1 MAETPA
7 DLHYKLQLPVKLLI
21 EADPHDVVE
30 VKQGKDTKRTLFI
43 RKNRLLLIYNRAA
56 VSEDWTESHRVPD
69 FFSVREVNPNYPW
82 AVYDG
87 GLIVLRTVRGLE
99 VHKWSDQKL
108 TRQFVES
115 KYNDAFGYG
124 VATNTFLFGKIYP
137 SEEYLGII
145 TRVASHVQF
154 RSIALTQS
162 DFKLK
167 ALKQD
172 PTLSATWTNNTNII
186 SLIDNVAND
195 GQLSITLRTASEL
208 QLFRFDEQY
217 SLKEL
222 TTVHEF
228 PPLDSEYDRILFA
241 KFNSTQ
247 CNDLLHFSTEGLT
260 MYRFNETLPG
270 YQKLFYS
277 TAFSKHRGWNG
288 GTISTIATHDTDRDG
303 LHELVYSGP
312 NGLSVT
318 HATSDELG
326 FDLHNVLDEVSGNQ
340 AVRFAL
346 PKQLLRN
353 DGPSGIMEI
362 ILHTPR
368 GLTWAEIVRYNQ
380 GLELEKLHPTNQ
392 TTEENVIESS
402 SNKVIP
408 EIVSYRH
415 RTWWLHDQLDLA
427 SLLQPLNPHTGSVEL
442 TLPLIDLR
450 TPFGIPMR
458 KIFQYKNVDY
468 SNELG
473 QGWSFPLDY
482 IALDRYESAFPQDH
496 VYSLVKDNQRI
507 ILTRVNGPE
516 DTTAQPTHEGTR
528 FTIEGYPDIKIRHL
542 EKRNLWE
549 VTIDKRTLTYI
560 VTSQFM
566 TNLVCSTWPL
576 CGSRSLNNRSHPT
589 RWYLSQERDD
599 AGWTANYFY
608 KLVKNGTDIR
618 LESIDLPDYSMV
630 NLGYVDDRISSLEIL
645 TMKYKQIVQFHY
657 DRTKN
662 QLLSITQDD
671 RPLFEFEYDEM
682 HRISKIVYPNGV
694 EWTPKYEVL
703 QIDPSALKKRIDFQ
717 HDGTVFNGP
726 DYIVIVDAK
735 LADGVLT
742 LHIRD
747 PLGGVGYSGKTN
759 ATETVIAVENI
770 KRYLVYALADLLVVT
785 VIYDTSKDVA
795 ILQYNEGYG
804 WEQRQYYSELPL
816 ESTLTTGNTF
826 VLFADTKTLRLLAV
840 KDGQLTTT
848 EVRSGLPQNFVVHA
862 FPHGYATYDGQLK
875 IFVLQD
881 DGHWITLHSKP
892 EASYFDHLDRFLN
905 SFEIKPELRQSI
917 RRGLLADML
926 GSYRQAI
933 VLKVP
938 VMRGPVLDILV
949 RFFTMD
955 FKETSEIVDY
965 YTVHVPYANMTE
977 FGYSVSTEDKDTFV
991 LGYRLQANK
1000 YHLYVKQSSGPHM
1013 VAFEEELKK
1022 VHARRNRLLNG
1033 RYSATL
1039 DKTKKAIAVEYA
1051 RICKAVTEAIVF
1063 AIDLSLFGILVNRE
1077 GVLTGSHLVTYD
1089 GKHWNKQRLDEN
1101 TLRLRV
1107 VNKTLNEHYRLV
1119 KVSARDTFKIMSRT
1133 NGTMAFD
1140 AHTTKPEQ
1148 LQLIMPYYAQAQASG
1163 NPVRMYFFNGDRKE
1177 TALPADEQLHSASN
1191 QMVIITTVR
1200 VNETTPKMMLFR
1212 CVKYF
1217 LNPTITVLGGQ
1228 TLKPPADLPIVTGY
1242 QYDPNDLRVS
1252 VDGTMFR
1259 RIRILPGADTTR
1271 FGWYE
1276 QTVDLSTG
1284 KTTRRAFSATG
1295 QPVIDRKLLEQ
1306 ERKQRES
1313 EQEPEAKASDLDK
1326 MILDRGG
1333 RVQIVDLGPYRLVDE
1348 MVSYYGFETY
1358 EANHFG
1364 KENRWI
1370 FNNTLIQREE
1380 HNRFLRLSN
1389 QMHTLTGQF
1398 MPLEPNQYFVVS
1410 CWMRTTNA
1418 TKKGD
1423 HLNTLSVDVLI
1434 DKTDGNKLNS
1444 KTVEVKQRIGDW
1456 SYVEMILNTTHIP
1469 PASKPIFVVI
1479 VAPSSA
1485 HPTIDIDHIR
1495 FSPLGVPFQA
1505 NIYEPITGDLQ
1516 AVLGENGLLK
1526 SYLHNTKGKKS
1537 ILFGEYGEVLEFTME
1552 SKVVYA
1558 RTVTGAHPSL
1568 IEMKP
1573 RQSFFNR
1580 FDQTTSSWRKTGR
1593 GWRSNKG
1600 SIAFLMTGESASIEK
1615 TITGS
1620 WTTLALRFLYSL
1632 AKSDVVLKLAWGTKE
1647 FHLPCGTE
1655 SQTACPPLPTD
1666 GEILVCITAIRISIW
1681 VDGVLMQEASLAD
1694 GSTTGLRDRVFRLHA
1709 TGGFEIGE
1717 FIEMY
1722 DPRIKVTYHNLSGQP
1737 TQLLVYEDPE
1747 TVRVREILYDRIER
1761 PILQT
1766 KWTKIHRKDSDG
1778 FFAFYDGFITGFDN
1792 DTLVLNGTVAELNPA
1807 CEGYPYTYTVYDHDP
1822 SENKCLQGL
1831 PGKQFG
1837 VRGKYKRE
1845 YRSTPSN
1852 ILLDNLFPSK
1862 DGFNQQTT
1870 IHPGGAIRVTVEDS
1884 RGNKVA
1890 RYSKVG
1896 NYEDRLS
1903 TFRYG
1908 QKNNKIE
1915 QELPPMYHSLAE
1927 TASMVDFFEFGQQTQ
1942 RKELQKQWE
1951 VRYNYDEQNRVI
1963 RKRTPDGGIYQYLY
1977 DRYGILRFTLHK
1989 DANETLDRVLHFMYA
2004 SDGKITREALV
2015 NLTETECTHLLDGS
2029 KVPESTN
2036 FIDTLYGEQDT
2047 DPNLRYRSKLASRH
2061 IDDDQMTE
2069 YLVYDQLDR
2078 LLKKTFVVNTI
2089 NTSYSID
2096 YEYENDKLRSI
2107 KYPIGQGAKPYKFI
2121 FGYNGHGEVTTIQE
2135 SATDEPLFQFTYNAD
2150 GMMETMKV
2158 RTGTARFFQRNFTY
2172 NEPGF
2177 LVKLADDFLTEDVSY
2192 VETDSYGQDSYT
2204 PIYEGLISR
2213 TIFTAHWQ
2221 RTTSSLRTTLFP
2233 EDLIS
2238 NSISR
2243 KQAIVCFDV
2252 LKQKGY
2258 LNEINEVNRTFY
2270 GERDDDLPFIC
2281 GDVIPLNHLSAVL
2294 SSGSFPHLYGHRYDY
2309 DDHDQLIK
2317 AKYFHGSDELQ
2328 LTPLTYR
2335 SFAKEIEGVKE
2346 SDSKNIWDALLAERF
2361 LSSDCTNP
2369 NLCHGR
2375 PGPKSMFGDFIR
2387 QHRYHKHLQTL
2398 FSKAIVER
2406 KALTGDEFDSRCKRW
2421 IEGSNMG
2428 KNVCRDIK
2436 NSLAKRNLIGNSPQN
2451 SLDSLSETFR
2461 NALKRYKS
2469 QVPDI
2474 VRVLSHHFATALGR
2488 SAGDVQSYEIDA
2500 NGNHRMFYTGFS
2512 RYRLEYREGT
2522 NQITKLHRLYF
2533 DRDQRAEEHF
2543 NMEHNSDGAVVKAE
2557 HKGIKH
2563 MEYDRILHR
2572 VTKME
2577 MTDGRKLI
2585 FQYDVRAERTFKQV
2599 LNPDGTVSH
2608 EKYYIRDANG
2618 LVLVDME
2625 LTYLAKD
2632 QPPDVRVTSYIY
2644 KDQQLVGFV
2653 RNDKLY
2659 GVISDHEGSV
2669 RLIVRDG
2676 EVVAAYDY
2684 LPYGQ
2689 IFRRYGTDLDG
2700 QISYLYTGQE
2710 WEPETGLYNYR
2721 ARLYDPDIGRFY
2733 QMDPKEQYPSPY
2745 VYAGNSPVSLV
2756 DPDGEFAF
2764 AIACLIMSIVGAYIG
2779 ASSAAKSWNPLQWNW
2794 KSRSLWL
2801 GLFGGALTGLSI
2813 PFNITASVGYF
2824 VGLGLSLTA
2833 SISIMVCSGITFGY
2847 FALAAASGSWDPR
2860 NFDFAS
2866 PGTWNALLGGIATS
2880 AFIVTT
2886 PNSLLTTFRS
2896 ISTTLGRA
2904 LFVTVTASLGVTFAY
2919 LFGVIRMGGQ
2929 WDVSKWDFTDPGLY
2943 YSLFDGLVTTAFMAV
2958 IVRNIPKD
2966 LQKWNRKIE
2975 SSLDRLAET
2984 QIFFRAR
2991 KLMRGDWS
2999 FKLSNV
3005 RLFISANA
3013 QSIARLQRGLLPV
3026 AFYSFIVT
3034 LRMAESFQN
3043 SPVPGISVFLNII
3056 STVMTTRGFS
3066 NRVVKPLVGK
3076 AVNAPLALRL
3086 EGSSTS
3092 EDSAHRYITS
3102 GSATLSSFISGFR
3115 LPHFEWLRFMTSK
3128 DDRHNEDINY
3138 AKTQQ
3143 HDLSHKRKHQRKHSQ
3158 TSKPGHIKNCYR
3170 VANGDSDGYFVKCFS
3185 LDSTT
3190 SIHPK
3195 PDAILEAH
3203 DTYRRCLPL
3212 TYDGTPAI
3220 SCDGERSSLLSA
3232 GVVTPKLIDLVD
3244 GWLLL
3249 AHITP
3254 AAVREAG
3261 RILSHIFGGG
3271 SSVPTIDKPA
3281 TRERHRDRL
3290 TGKLMHL
3297 QTLSGQLHNEWKMDW
3312 VAAMVEDVYEDVYEY
3327 LAHGRGNSTILFERL
3342 EAIETDIQEEMD
3354 LHRTKQSV
3362 QCLLDRISSSTLR
3375 FTESASAVD
3384 PLATESRSLWLGSP
3398 SALIPRTES

>member
-7 DLHYKLQLPVKLLI
+7 DLHYKLQLPDKLLI
-21 EADPHDVVE
+21 KADPHDVVE
-30 VKQGKDTKRTLFI
+30 VKHGQDKERTLFI
-43 RKNRLLLIYNRAA
+43 RKNRMLLIYNSST
-56 VSEDWTESHRVPD
+56 VSEDWTESHRVQD
-69 FFSVREVNPNYPW
+69 FFSVRDINPNYPW
-82 AVYDG
+82 AVYNG
-87 GLIVLRTVRGLE
+87 GLIVVRTVAGLE
-99 VHKWSDQKL
+99 VHKWSDQQL

-115 KYNDAFGYG
+115 KYNDALGYG
-124 VATNTFLFGKIYP
+124 VPNNTFLFGKIYP
-137 SEEYLGII
+137 SEKYLGII
-145 TRVASHVQF
+145 TRVESDVQF
-154 RSIALTQS
+154 RSIALIHSTFQ
-162 DFKLK
+162 LK
-167 ALKQD
+167 ALKQN
-172 PTLSATWTNNTNII
+172 PILSAAWTNNKHII
-186 SLIDNVAND
+186 SLVKNVTND
-195 GQLSITLRTASEL
+195 GQLSIALRTASEL

-222 TTVHEF
+222 TTIHEF

-241 KFNSTQ
+241 KFNSTHY
-247 CNDLLHFSTEGLT
+247 NDLLDFSTEGLT
-260 MYRFNETLPG
+260 VYRYNETLPG

-277 TAFSKHRGWNG
+277 TAFSKHRGWNRCA
-288 GTISTIATHDTDRDG
+288 ISTITTHDTDGDG
-303 LHELVYSGP
+303 LHEMVYSGP

-318 HATSDELG
+318 QAASDELG

-346 PKQLLRN
+346 PKQLLQN
-353 DGPSGIMEI
+353 DGPSGIMKI
-362 ILHTPR
+362 ILHTPQ
-368 GLTWAEIVRYNQ
+368 GLTSAEILMYNQ
-380 GLELEKLHPTNQ
+380 GLESENNNPTNQ
-392 TTEENVIESS
+392 TAEENVIDSS
-402 SNKVIP
+402 LDKLSA
-408 EIVSYRH
+408 EIVAYRH
-415 RTWWLHDQLDLA
+415 RTSWLHDQLDLS

-442 TLPLIDLR
+442 TLPLINLR
-450 TPFGIPMR
+450 TPFGIPVR

-507 ILTRVNGPE
+507 ILTRVYDSE
-516 DTTAQPTHEGTR
+516 DATTQPTHKGTR
-528 FTIEGYPDIKIRHL
+528 FIIEGYPDIKLLHL

-560 VTSQFM
+560 AMSQFM
-566 TNLVCSTWPL
+566 TNLVCSKWPL
-576 CGSRSLNNRSHPT
+576 CGSRSLNNLSHPT
-589 RWYLSQERDD
+589 RWYLSQERDS
-599 AGWTANYFY
+599 AGRTANYFY

-618 LESIDLPDYSMV
+618 LKSIDLHDDSMV
-630 NLGYVDDRISSLEIL
+630 NLGYDDDRISSLEVL
-645 TMKYKQIVQFHY
+645 TMKYKQVVQFHY

-671 RPLFEFEYDEM
+671 RPLFEFDYDAI

-694 EWTPKYEVL
+694 EWKPEYKVL
-703 QIDPSALKKRIDFQ
+703 QIDPSELKKRIDFH

-735 LADGVLT
+735 LSDGVLT

-747 PLGGVGYSGKTN
+747 PLGGVGYSEKTN
-759 ATETVIAVENI
+759 ATETVIMVENI
-770 KRYLVYALADLLVVT
+770 KRYLVYALADLLVVS
-785 VIYDTSKDVA
+785 VIYDTCKDIA
-795 ILQYNEGYG
+795 ILQYIEGYG

-816 ESTLTTGNTF
+816 ESTLTTGNKF
-826 VLFADTKTLRLLAV
+826 VLLADTKTLRFIAV

-848 EVRSGLPQNFVVHA
+848 VIRSGLPQNFVVYA

-875 IFVLQD
+875 VFVLQD
-881 DGHWITLHSKP
+881 DGHWITLHSKR

-905 SFEIKPELRQSI
+905 SFEIKPDLRQSI
-917 RRGLLADML
+917 RRGLMADML

-955 FKETSEIVDY
+955 FTETPKIIDH
-965 YTVHVPYANMTE
+965 YTVHVPYANMIK
-977 FGYSVSTEDKDTFV
+977 FSYSVSTEDKDTFV
-991 LGYRLQANK
+991 LGYRLESKK
-1000 YHLYVKQSSGPHM
+1000 YHLYVKQSSGPHKA
-1013 VAFEEELKK
+1013 AFDEELKK
-1022 VHARRNRLLNG
+1022 VHARRSQLLNG
-1033 RYSATL
+1033 SYTVTL
-1039 DKTKKAIAVEYA
+1039 EKTKKAIAAEYA
-1051 RICKAVTEAIVF
+1051 RIYKAVREAIVF

-1077 GVLTGSHLVTYD
+1077 GVLTSSHLITYD
-1089 GKHWNKQRLDEN
+1089 GKHWNKQQLDEN

-1107 VNKTLNEHYRLV
+1107 VNKTLNDQYRLV
-1119 KVSARDTFKIMSRT
+1119 KVNASDTFKIINQT
-1133 NGTMAFD
+1133 NGAMAFD
-1140 AHTTKPEQ
+1140 TRTTKPEQ
-1148 LQLIMPYYAQAQASG
+1148 LQLIMPYYAQAQASE
-1163 NPVRMYFFNGDRKE
+1163 NPVRMYFFNGDQKDI
-1177 TALPADEQLHSASN
+1177 ALPANEQLNSASN
-1191 QMVIITTVR
+1191 QMVIITTVH

-1228 TLKPPADLPIVTGY
+1228 TLKPPGDLPIVTGY
-1242 QYDPNDLRVS
+1242 QYDVNDLRVS

-1259 RIRILPGADTTR
+1259 RIRILPGANTTR

-1276 QTVDLSTG
+1276 QSVDLSTG
-1284 KTTRRAFSATG
+1284 KTTRRAFSANG

-1313 EQEPEAKASDLDK
+1313 EQEPETKTSDLDK
-1326 MILDRGG
+1326 MILDLGG
-1333 RVQIVDLGPYRLVDE
+1333 RMQIVDLGPYRLLDE

-1370 FNNTLIQREE
+1370 FNNTLIKREE
-1380 HNRFLRLSN
+1380 NNRFLRLSN

-1410 CWMRTTNA
+1410 CWMRTANA

-1434 DKTDGNKLNS
+1434 DKKDGNKLNS

-1456 SYVEMILNTTHIP
+1456 SYVETILNTTHIP

-1479 VAPSSA
+1479 VAPSST
-1485 HPTIDIDHIR
+1485 HSTIDIDHIR
-1495 FSPLGVPFQA
+1495 FSPLGLPFQA
-1505 NIYEPITGDLQ
+1505 NIFEPITGDLQ
-1516 AVLGENGLLK
+1516 AVLGGNGLLK

-1558 RTVTGAHPSL
+1558 RTVSGARPSL

-1580 FDQTTSSWRKTGR
+1580 FDQKSSPWRKTGR
-1593 GWRSNKG
+1593 VWLPHKG
-1600 SIAFLMTGESASIEK
+1600 SIAFITTGDSASIEK

-1632 AKSDVVLKLAWGTKE
+1632 AKTDVVLKLVWGTKE

-1655 SQTACPPLPTD
+1655 SQTVCPSLPND
-1666 GEILVCITAIRISIW
+1666 GEILVFITAIRISIW
-1681 VDGVLMQEASLAD
+1681 VDGVLVQEASLAD
-1694 GSTTGLRDRVFRLHA
+1694 GSTQQERVFRLHA

-1747 TVRVREILYDRIER
+1747 TVRVREILYDSIER

-1766 KWTKIHRKDSDG
+1766 KWTKIRKKESDG
-1778 FFAFYDGFITGFDN
+1778 FFAFYEGFITNFDN
-1792 DTLVLNGTVAELNPA
+1792 DTLLLNGAVAELNPA
-1807 CEGYPYTYTVYDHDP
+1807 CEGYPYTYTVYGSDP
-1822 SENKCLQGL
+1822 SENKRLQGL
-1831 PGKQFG
+1831 PGKQYG
-1837 VRGKYKRE
+1837 VLGKYKRE
-1845 YRSTPSN
+1845 YLSTPSN
-1852 ILLDNLFPSK
+1852 VLLNNLFPSEH
-1862 DGFNQQTT
+1862 GFNQKTT
-1870 IHPGGAIRVTVEDS
+1870 IHPGGAIRGTVEDS

-1890 RYSKVG
+1890 SYSKVG

-1915 QELPPMYHSLAE
+1915 QELPPMYHSLVR
-1927 TASMVDFFEFGQQTQ
+1927 TASMVDFFESGQQMQ
-1942 RKELQKQWE
+1942 RDALQKQWE

-1977 DRYGILRFTLHK
+1977 DRYGILRFSLHK
-1989 DANETLDRVLHFMYA
+1989 DANDTLDRVLHFMYA

-2015 NLTETECTHLLDGS
+2015 NLTETECTNLLDGS
-2029 KVPESTN
+2029 KVLESTN

-2047 DPNLRYRSKLASRH
+2047 DPNLRYRSRLASRH

-2069 YLVYDQLDR
+2069 YLVYDQQNR
-2078 LLKKTFVVNTI
+2078 LLKKMFVVNTI

-2096 YEYENDKLRSI
+2096 YEYENDELRTI
-2107 KYPIGQGAKPYKFI
+2107 KYPIGQGEKPYKFI
-2121 FGYNGHGEVTTIQE
+2121 FGYNGHGEVTNIKE

-2213 TIFTAHWQ
+2213 TVFTAHWQ
-2221 RTTSSLRTTLFP
+2221 RTAGSLRTSMYP
-2233 EDLIS
+2233 KDLIS
-2238 NSISR
+2238 NNISR

-2258 LNEINEVNRTFY
+2258 LNENNAVNRTFY

-2281 GDVIPLNHLSAVL
+2281 GDVIPLNHLSTVL

-2335 SFAKEIEGVKE
+2335 SFAKEIDGVKE
-2346 SDSKNIWDALLAERF
+2346 SDSKNIWDALLAEKF
-2361 LSSDCTNP
+2361 LSADCTNP

-2375 PGPKSMFGDFIR
+2375 PGPISMFGDFIR

-2406 KALTGDEFDSRCKRW
+2406 KALTGDEFNARCKRW

-2436 NSLAKRNLIGNSPQN
+2436 NSLNKRNLIGNSPQN

-2461 NALKRYKS
+2461 NALNRYKR
-2469 QVPDI
+2469 QIPEI

-2512 RYRLEYREGT
+2512 RYRLEYRDGT

-2533 DRDQRAEEHF
+2533 DRDQREEEHF

-2563 MEYDRILHR
+2563 MEYDKILHR

-2599 LNPDGTVSH
+2599 HNPDGTVSH
-2608 EKYYIRDANG
+2608 EKYYIRDTNG

-2710 WEPETGLYNYR
+2710 WEPEIGLYNYR

-2764 AIACLIMSIVGAYIG
+2764 AIACLIMAIVGAYIG

-2794 KSRSLWL
+2794 KSKSLWL

-2860 NFDFAS
+2860 NFDFTS

-2896 ISTTLGRA
+2896 ISTILGRA
-2904 LFVTVTASLGVTFAY
+2904 LFVTITAVSGVTFAY
-2919 LFGVIRMGGQ
+2919 LFGVMRMGGQ

-2943 YSLFDGLVTTAFMAV
+2943 YSLFDGLVTTAFTAV

-2966 LQKWNRKIE
+2966 LQKWNRKIG

-2991 KLMRGDWS
+2991 RLMRGDWS
-2999 FKLSNV
+2999 FKLKNV

-3013 QSIARLQRGLLPV
+3013 QSIARLQRGILPI
-3026 AFYSFIVT
+3026 AFYGFIVT
-3034 LRMAESFQN
+3034 LRMAESFDK
-3043 SPVPGISVFLNII
+3043 SPVPGMSVFLNII
-3056 STVMTTRGFS
+3056 STVITTRGFS
-3066 NRVVKPLVGK
+3066 NRIVKPLVPK

-3086 EGSSTS
+3086 ESSSTS
-3092 EDSAHRYITS
+3092 EDSAHRYISS
-3102 GSATLSSFISGFR
+3102 GSATLSSFISGLR
-3115 LPHFEWLRFMTSK
+3115 LRLFEWLRFTSQGE
-3128 DDRHNEDINY
+3128 RHDEGSNY
-3138 AKTQQ
+3138 AETQQ
-3143 HDLSHKRKHQRKHSQ
+3143 HDLVHEHQRKHSQ
-3158 TSKPGHIKNCYR
+3158 TSKHAAIKNCYR
-3170 VANGDSDGYFVKCFS
+3170 VAIRGSDRYFVKCFS

-3203 DTYRRCLPL
+3203 DTYRRCVPL

-3232 GVVTPKLIDLVD
+3232 GVVTPKLFDFVD

-3249 AHITP
+3249 ARITP
-3254 AAVREAG
+3254 AAIRETG
-3261 RILSHIFGGG
+3261 RIFGRLFGDG
-3271 SSVPTIDKPA
+3271 SSVPIDKPA
-3281 TRERHRDRL
+3281 SRERHRDRF
-3290 TGKLMHL
+3290 TGKLLRL
-3297 QTLSGQLHNEWKMDW
+3297 QTLSGELHNEWKMDW
-3312 VAAMVEDVYEDVYEY
+3312 VAAMVEDVYDDVSEY
-3327 LAHGRGNSTILFERL
+3327 LARGRGSSTLLFERL
-3342 EAIETDIQEEMD
+3342 DAIENDIQEEMV
-3354 LHRTKQSV
+3354 LHRSKQSV
-3362 QCLLDRISSSTLR
+3362 QCILGQIPSSTLHC
-3375 FTESASAVD
+3375 TKSISAD
-3384 PLATESRSLWLGSP
+3384 DKLATKSGSLRFGSH
-3398 SALIPRTES
+3398 SALISRTDS